1 MKKPMQCNVSIIG
14 TRTLLRC
21 SLWWSRKK
29 EVKEV
34 TFADSAGYLALT
46 LLIRPTKFSQI
57 KDVQKFL
64 LIIGTVTEYFYR
76 TLASDSLT
84 D

>member
-14 TRTLLRC
+14 TRALLKC
-21 SLWWSRKK
+21 SRSRKK